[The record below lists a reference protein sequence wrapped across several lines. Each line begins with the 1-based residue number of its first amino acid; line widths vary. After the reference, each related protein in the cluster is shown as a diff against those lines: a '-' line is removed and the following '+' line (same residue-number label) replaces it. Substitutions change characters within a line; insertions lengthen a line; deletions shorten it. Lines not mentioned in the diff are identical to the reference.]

1 MSLKPCRLKPWNHEG
16 WNRHQLHDFVVSYFS
31 FVISCSWFHDF
42 VISIS
47 WFRVFASWF
56 HVYDFVISWFRDS
69 WFHDFAFWFR
79 GFMFCL
85 KFLIFGDMSFT
96 RRELRAVCFRVFRF
110 RDFMISYSLF
120 RGFVVSRFV
129 DFVVSWFCFMISF
142 HDFMISCSWFRG
154 FVVSKF
160 RHFVVSWF
168 RGSWFLPNRACR

>member
-1 MSLKPCRLKPWNHEG
+1 MKAEIAIN
-16 WNRHQLHDFVVSYFS
+16 FM
-31 FVISCSWFHDF
+31 ISWFH
-42 VISIS
+42 I
-47 WFRVFASWF
+47 FASWF
-56 HVYDFVISWFRDS
+56 HFHDFMISWFQFHGFVFLLRDFMFMIS
-69 WFHDFAFWFR
+69 WFHGFVIR
-79 GFMFCL
+79 GFMILLSDFVVSC
-85 KFLIFGDMSFT
+85 FAWSPWFFGDMSFT
-96 RRELRAVCFRVFRF
+96 RRELRPVCFRVFRF

-129 DFVVSWFCFMISF
+129 DFVVSWFCFVISF